1 MTFTSTISTAS
12 GWTFP
17 SSSRDITRSRYSRN
31 KAIFINIE
39 HTRSPSNE
47 FAVSREFRFRREFPQ
62 RGVFF
67 CFQVAVNPEFKV
79 GEMSFDN
86 NAAICRLLYTETFAT
101 VHSCIMGRPW
111 HDAYL
116 IAGIF
121 LAGNNLR
128 GERLI
133 SAALD
138 MMSKRWRSKTL
149 QCIDSQ
155 MNFIVR
161 NEISIKRCIARN

>member
-17 SSSRDITRSRYSRN
+17 SSSQDIIRSRYSRN
-31 KAIFINIE
+31 KTIF
-39 HTRSPSNE
+39 HKYRTRDLPRRVLRILTSERIPRWD
-47 FAVSREFRFRREFPQ
+47 FFR
-62 RGVFF
+62 
-67 CFQVAVNPEFKV
+67 FQVAVNPEFKV

-111 HDAYL
+111 HNAHT

-121 LAGNNLR
+121 LDRDNLQ
-128 GERLI
+128 GERF
-133 SAALD
+133 
-138 MMSKRWRSKTL
+138 MSDVLAWTGH
-149 QCIDSQ
+149 
-155 MNFIVR
+155 
-161 NEISIKRCIARN
+161 NEQDAIYCV